1 MSFETEIENGIAVL
15 TVKAGRLD
23 ASIAPDL
30 KKAVTEIIESG
41 VSRIM
46 LNLEAVEFMD
56 SSGLGAV
63 IASFKLTGQKGEFVI
78 CNMNEAVTE
87 IFTLTHMDRLF
98 EIYSNA
104 DEGLQKMCA

>member
-1 MSFETEIENGIAVL
+1 MSFKTELVDGIALLKV
-15 TVKAGRLD
+15 TAGRLD

-30 KKAVTEIIESG
+30 KQEVSGIIDG
-41 VSRIM
+41 GTSRIM
-46 LNLEAVEFMD
+46 LDLDAVQFMD

-63 IASFKLTGQKGEFVI
+63 ISSFKLTGQKGDFVI
-78 CNMNEAVTE
+78 CNMNEAVME

-98 EIYSNA
+98 EIYPSV